1 MLKSKMKCPQ
11 CSEATV
17 WQDNP
22 SRPFCSERCQL
33 IDLGQWADESYRIS
47 GPSQETI
54 SEDNII
60 HINNEKQDIERL

>member
-11 CSEATV
+11 CSEAIV

-33 IDLGQWADESYRIS
+33 IDLGQWADESYRIP
-47 GPSQETI
+47 GLSQETI
-54 SEDNII
+54 SEENVIL
-60 HINNEKQDIERL
+60 INNGKQDIERL